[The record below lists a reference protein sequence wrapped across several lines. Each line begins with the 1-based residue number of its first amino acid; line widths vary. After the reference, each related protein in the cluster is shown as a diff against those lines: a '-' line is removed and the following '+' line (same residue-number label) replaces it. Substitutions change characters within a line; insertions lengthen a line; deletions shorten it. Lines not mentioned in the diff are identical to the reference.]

1 MSDNKI
7 IGDYLIDKGI
17 KISNLGFSNLITA
30 IKLCLEDRKNL
41 QFIGV
46 LNQKVG
52 EINGYK
58 ASQVEKTIR
67 FAISNSNEK
76 GVVLKEFIAR
86 SVYDISNIIEDHKKG
101 RN

>member
-1 MSDNKI
+1 MSDDKI

-17 KISNLGFSNLITA
+17 KISNLGFSNLVTA
-30 IKLCLEDRKNL
+30 IRLCLEDRKNL
-41 QFIGV
+41 ELVGK
-46 LNQKVG
+46 LSQKVG

-76 GVVLKEFIAR
+76 GIAYKEFVAR
-86 SVYDISNIIEDHKKG
+86 SVYDILNIIED
-101 RN
+101 